1 MQKKSHTDR
10 SLFTVPEHPRSKT
23 SSVLVS
29 LIDKSK
35 QSSHISL
42 RALTDRM
49 GDRTFGLLLI
59 LIAIFNII
67 PFVSLVAGL
76 LIVCLGI
83 QMSLGRTQ
91 AWLPSF
97 ILDRQLN
104 ASNVTIALQTFEPK
118 IRTIERYLRPR
129 FQFTEAYIVDRI
141 NGLIIAVLGAIIMLP
156 IPFTNFAP
164 ALIVIV
170 MGLGLLERDG
180 LVQVTAALLGICM
193 IVGFCLLLF

>member
-1 MQKKSHTDR
+1 
-10 SLFTVPEHPRSKT
+10 
-23 SSVLVS
+23 
-29 LIDKSK
+29 
-35 QSSHISL
+35 
-42 RALTDRM
+42 M